1 MVKKKQP
8 DLKINMKSK
17 NKNNM
22 AKVKRNVPITTISV
36 SANLSV
42 SGTSLTWD
50 FGNLLPTDTVVWTQI
65 AFVVE
70 DGTNPWPTVVS
81 TLNVRQGK
89 LVSDGRTTYQFNDGA
104 GDGWEMPSGSY
115 RIRVNHDTTNG
126 KLVFSNVADLVIP

>member
-1 MVKKKQP
+1 
-8 DLKINMKSK
+8 
-17 NKNNM
+17 M
-22 AKVKRNVPITTISV
+22 AKVKRTVPISNISI

-42 SGTSLTWD
+42 SGTTLTWD
-50 FGNLLPTDTVVWTQI
+50 FGTLLPTDTVVWTQI

-70 DGTNPWPTVVS
+70 DGSNPWPTVVS

-104 GDGWEMPSGSY
+104 GDGWEMPSGNY

-126 KLVFSNVADLVIP
+126 KLVYSNVADLIIP